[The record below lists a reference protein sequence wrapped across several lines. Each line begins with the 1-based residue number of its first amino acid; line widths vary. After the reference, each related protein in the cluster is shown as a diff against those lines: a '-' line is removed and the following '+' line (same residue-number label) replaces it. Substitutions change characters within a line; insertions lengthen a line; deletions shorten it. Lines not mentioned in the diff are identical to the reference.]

1 MTSEDADVW
10 NSFIQSLDVDP
21 DKAKGIEQLPEDQ
34 KRHLIQSYTIK
45 TSKHSAYHYVT
56 LIRGLRSYRGNLSKS
71 RKNTLQTAR
80 DVLNATE
87 ISLRTNNV
95 SWVYEFLD
103 KGGLQALQ
111 EYMSKTVRNMLRNGI
126 LPPNMCSRHRG
137 VHSCSFTGDD
147 KSGSGYFVVDCDE
160 EVSRGLFCHRGGHRK
175 GSGGGGGGR
184 SNSLD
189 TRHHPAGRDLSYDS
203 VHLGVKCYRALL
215 NNQRGCTM
223 IFEHPD
229 TINTIALCL
238 LHPSFQTK
246 TLVLELLAVVCLIV
260 GGHDRVIAA
269 FDEICRELGESRRFE
284 SLVYFFRNHEHLPPD
299 DYSIDFMVSCMQFI
313 NIVVHSTDD
322 IAFRVFLQQEFTYH
336 KLDEYLQRIYGKVG
350 DRLGRQL
357 EAYLDNHVDVA
368 MLLEDSQAKEAL
380 QAEVEMLDA
389 DLLTV
394 QGQLASTQ
402 AEYAA
407 RTQSFEEKI
416 AAMQAQLTKQ
426 EALISNN
433 EDEVKTLRS
442 RLADQNST
450 ASSTEKQLQN
460 EIDELREQL
469 RAERE
474 RSKAAV
480 VSPSAVSAPP
490 PPPPA
495 PTSAPPPPPPPP
507 PLPPPPPPAPGR
519 LGGAPPPPAP
529 PPPGPGSQAVPIR
542 QPYQTRY
549 KLPLMNWTVLRNQQ
563 LRNTIFV
570 GMNDAKVI
578 ESLDMEGFEEL
589 FRLSS
594 NSIASKQKGDDGA
607 TDVSDNR
614 MSVAAKKPPKQR
626 LMDANRQ
633 RCLGILLR
641 YLESEKF
648 TLNKLWESITNLDVS
663 LDVADRII
671 HQLPTQDEA
680 RMYLNYEF
688 TECLPVDQ
696 LTDEDRL
703 LLHLCKINRLGP
715 KLEVIIF
722 MNTFDTT
729 LASLCPHGHGKC
741 GSKVTR
747 ACSVIEVYLKWI
759 NSCNEVASEAANVFD
774 IDTDAL
780 SIDFLQKISAVNSAS
795 FNLKKSEKFK
805 RVLELVLAFGNYMNS
820 CRRGVAYGFR
830 LQSLDVLLETKTV
843 DRQTTLLHYLVET
856 IESNFPELINFYDEL
871 EGVTAAARVPME
883 ALTSEV
889 SAMVHGMD
897 QADKEL
903 IAAGPAAPQR
913 LVAFVRDNQPKVAEL
928 QQKADTAKAMF
939 AQTIEWFGEAQN
951 KLSPEVF
958 FGCVVKFIQQFKV
971 GLGRFFLLRL
981 CMTHANMAVFVIHPV
996 SRPSV
1001 THRRQKCHHAH
1012 WPEFK
1017 IQAELEMRRRADD
1030 AQTARRP
1037 SDASLCNGNGSAQGG
1052 VSGSSRQRKPKER
1065 ILAQEARLAK
1075 RRIQNRTRQINGDG
1089 MMDEILAGLIRS
1101 LSLFLSLQL
1110 ADSGFVCVLCRVC
1123 VSTKPPE
1130 IQDL

>member
-111 EYMSKTVRNMLRNGI
+111 EYMSKTVRNMLRDLQKCASSTSFSSILNGI

-729 LASLCPHGHGKC
+729 LASLCP
-741 GSKVTR
+741 
-747 ACSVIEVYLKWI
+747 
-759 NSCNEVASEAANVFD
+759 
-774 IDTDAL
+774 
-780 SIDFLQKISAVNSAS
+780 KISAVNSAS

-958 FGCVVKFIQQFKV
+958 FGCVVKFIQQFK
-971 GLGRFFLLRL
+971 
-981 CMTHANMAVFVIHPV
+981 
-996 SRPSV
+996 
-1001 THRRQKCHHAH
+1001 
-1012 WPEFK
+1012 K

-1089 MMDEILAGLIRS
+1089 MMDEILAALGSKPLQAEIHPRRS
-1101 LSLFLSLQL
+1101 RFNELS
-1110 ADSGFVCVLCRVC
+1110 
-1123 VSTKPPE
+1123 
-1130 IQDL
+1130 